1 YEGAAVLKIMNVDKE
16 EFKGYKYF
24 PYDLI

>member
-1 YEGAAVLKIMNVDKE
+1 MNLDKE
-16 EFKGYKYF
+16 EFKQYKYF

>member
-16 EFKGYKYF
+16 EFKTYKYF